1 MWFLSSG
8 FAERHG
14 LKEPKKVEE
23 LCNKITSSLKDHLTF
38 SCQNKGQPLESA
50 EPKVLG
56 VLADLRSLC
65 TLGLQRIFYLK
76 LEDLVPAP
84 SIVDRLFLDTL
95 PFWVK
100 PPSREANARQSRQ
113 TDRDLQLTFLPS
125 LNRKAAP
132 SLTWGLFWRFVLT
145 TWGLKLTGL
154 LVWGCVLCFLSC
166 DLGFLNG

>member
-1 MWFLSSG
+1 MTSYNPDCSERSYPFRAFSVLSTRVQVWVTVKVKKFSQFMVGRLMG
-8 FAERHG
+8 FFPSCIAERHG

-84 SIVDRLFLDTL
+84 SVIDRLFLDTL
-95 PFWVK
+95 PF
-100 PPSREANARQSRQ
+100 
-113 TDRDLQLTFLPS
+113 
-125 LNRKAAP
+125 
-132 SLTWGLFWRFVLT
+132 
-145 TWGLKLTGL
+145 
-154 LVWGCVLCFLSC
+154 
-166 DLGFLNG
+166 